1 MPVEIRY
8 RGNNCAVAKG
18 LQNSRRLRLIASFER
33 RWPMIFSAGYCATL
47 WEGQDERTDLSFL
60 FVLEGEANRTSE
72 IKAVLDQDQGSRGS
86 SGQ

>member
-1 MPVEIRY
+1 
-8 RGNNCAVAKG
+8 
-18 LQNSRRLRLIASFER
+18 
-33 RWPMIFSAGYCATL
+33 MIFSAGYCATL
-47 WEGQDERTDLSFL
+47 WEGKDERTDLSFL